1 MREHSLLSNIGPCS
15 LILAIA
21 GCGGAIGSGV
31 SVGKGGQQRA
41 VHAPAGPQGGEACAL
56 KDALAAEQGPE
67 KPIDTKCEKELKAD
81 RVWNGA
87 LHALAAYGDTL
98 GTVAGGAGS
107 ETSGQI
113 EAAAAGAP
121 ADAADAADGP
131 EKAARDASAALLEQ
145 LAKKEDK
152 DDPADLIKRAAPHVK
167 AICDGLPAYLDA
179 QATSIGEALKEAEKK
194 RISPNDRRCGTLDN
208 RSICVGDTAVDRAVY
223 ASTYGRLTRLEH
235 SHRRARD
242 GVAGFCAAHVKLE
255 EAANKGTLE
264 DDATVTAIAEAVKS
278 ARGAA
283 PAAAAPAADAKPA
296 ADPKAAPKK

>member
-1 MREHSLLSNIGPCS
+1 MVV
-15 LILAIA
+15 
-21 GCGGAIGSGV
+21 GCGGAVGSGV
-31 SVGKGGQQRA
+31 SVGKIGQQLS
-41 VHAPAGPQGGEACAL
+41 VHAQAVPQGGEACAL
-56 KDALAAEQGPE
+56 KDGLGQQQGAE
-67 KPIDTKCEKELKAD
+67 KPIDTKCEKELKTD

-87 LHALAAYGDTL
+87 LLALAAYGDTL
-98 GTVAGGAGS
+98 GTVAAGAGS
-107 ETSGQI
+107 DTSGQI

-121 ADAADAADGP
+121 PDAADAADGP
-131 EKAARDASAALLEQ
+131 EKAARDATAALLDQ
-145 LAKKEDK
+145 LAKKESK

-179 QATSIGEALKEAEKK
+179 QATGIGDALKEAEKK

-242 GVAGFCAAHVKLE
+242 EVAGFCAAHLKLE
-255 EAANKGTLE
+255 EAAKNGTLE